1 MTKEI
6 KIEQVVQLLQLP
18 LSESNV
24 AQREGAFGKKLDYLE
39 TWFVIQQANDIFGY
53 DGWECETT
61 RLEHIGTTLGT
72 DKSGKER
79 YSVAYRST
87 VRVTA
92 QIGEEVLRRE
102 GSGFG
107 NGMGSELDAHELALK
122 EAESDALKRAFKS
135 FGQQFGLHL
144 YDKDRLKVDTLG
156 DAGFK
161 NFAARNEAVK
171 MVNLI
176 MDNWTPAVC
185 ELDELKGYAR
195 RLVKSEPMLG
205 DDWKKRFDALEQ
217 LEKDF
222 EKDAQT
228 NY

>member
-1 MTKEI
+1 MTKETNI
-6 KIEQVVQLLQLP
+6 QQVMQLLQLP
-18 LSESNV
+18 LSESHV

-61 RLEHIGTTLGT
+61 RLEHIGTVRA
-72 DKSGKER
+72 DKDGKER
-79 YSVAYRST
+79 YAVAYRST

-92 QIGEEVLRRE
+92 TIENEIVRRE

-107 NGMGSELDAHELALK
+107 NGLGAELDAHELALK

-161 NFAARNEAVK
+161 NAAARNEAVK

-185 ELDELKGYAR
+185 ELSELKGYAR

-222 EKDAQT
+222 EKDAET